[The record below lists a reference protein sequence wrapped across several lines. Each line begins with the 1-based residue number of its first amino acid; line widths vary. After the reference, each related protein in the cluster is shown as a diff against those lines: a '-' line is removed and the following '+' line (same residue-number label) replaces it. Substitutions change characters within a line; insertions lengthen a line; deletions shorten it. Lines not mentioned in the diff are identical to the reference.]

1 MVCKVDVVKYILSTP
16 VLKGR
21 LGKWMPTLAEFDQ
34 KYESEKAM
42 KGQVLADLLVEH
54 DGFTIYVE
62 LMTWTLIFD
71 GSMSSTQHKL

>member
-1 MVCKVDVVKYILSTP
+1 
-16 VLKGR
+16 
-21 LGKWMPTLAEFDQ
+21 MPTLAEFDQ

-54 DGFTIYVE
+54 DGFTIYVV